1 MSIELVPLVCQ
12 TSLIDTY
19 KIIAF
24 LLQLFLRPNKQ
35 KQQLLTYMLPQT
47 IQRNSPHFVC
57 FFFAFSVYSTT
68 IVNQESCCCSCCGF
82 IHMFFIYFLLLLL
95 LLLSSTVSY
104 LYKIRVI
111 GSDVLRFLLNES
123 TYYTTTNQT
132 TTTIIIFFR
141 FILQKEESEIVLFL
155 FYFLHKNLLFY
166 LRQSFIWL
174 WYWWGS
180 SKLSKSG
187 TNT

>member
-47 IQRNSPHFVC
+47 IQRNSPHFC
-57 FFFAFSVYSTT
+57 FVFFAFSVYSTT
-68 IVNQESCCCSCCGF
+68 IVNQENCCCSCCGF
-82 IHMFFIYFLLLLL
+82 IHMFFIYFLLLL

-132 TTTIIIFFR
+132 TTTIIIF
-141 FILQKEESEIVLFL
+141 S
-155 FYFLHKNLLFY
+155 FYFVERRK
-166 LRQSFIWL
+166 
-174 WYWWGS
+174 
-180 SKLSKSG
+180 
-187 TNT
+187 

>member
-57 FFFAFSVYSTT
+57 FLFAFSVYSTT
-68 IVNQESCCCSCCGF
+68 IVNQESCCCCNCCGF

-95 LLLSSTVSY
+95 FLSSTVSY

-111 GSDVLRFLLNES
+111 GSDVLRFILNES

-132 TTTIIIFFR
+132 TTTIIIFF
-141 FILQKEESEIVLFL
+141 VLFCRKKKVKS
-155 FYFLHKNLLFY
+155 FYFY
-166 LRQSFIWL
+166 FIFFF
-174 WYWWGS
+174 
-180 SKLSKSG
+180 
-187 TNT
+187 T

>member
-19 KIIAF
+19 KIIAY
-24 LLQLFLRPNKQ
+24 LLLFLRPNKQ

-47 IQRNSPHFVC
+47 IQRNSPHFFC
-57 FFFAFSVYSTT
+57 FFLRFLFTVQQLLIKKVVVVVVAVLY
-68 IVNQESCCCSCCGF
+68 IC
-82 IHMFFIYFLLLLL
+82 FFIYFLLLL

-123 TYYTTTNQT
+123 TYCTTTNQT

-155 FYFLHKNLLFY
+155 FYFYFY
-166 LRQSFIWL
+166 NKTYYFTYDKAS
-174 WYWWGS
+174 YGC
-180 SKLSKSG
+180 G
-187 TNT
+187 TGGAALN